1 MKITK
6 KMFVSLPFVLMERE
20 SHKKMFVFR
29 VEQSVGLLLT
39 QKCFWF
45 WGVRCVHCASAYT
58 ASCPWRS
65 ALMFKGSTLCY
76 TLLILNDW
84 FFCVPFMCFPF
95 EHPNPDFFKICQ
107 IWMSYLQRVPSV
119 NELFLIVG
127 PRHYRY
133 AYKVCHSRC
142 ALSITQLHIILFLF
156 LVFTFLY
163 VVQTKDSI
171 CSLKVSTY
179 VLIISEV
186 NREPVTY
193 KKHALVDWLMRHGR
207 GLS

>member
-1 MKITK
+1 
-6 KMFVSLPFVLMERE
+6 
-20 SHKKMFVFR
+20 
-29 VEQSVGLLLT
+29 
-39 QKCFWF
+39 
-45 WGVRCVHCASAYT
+45 
-58 ASCPWRS
+58 
-65 ALMFKGSTLCY
+65 
-76 TLLILNDW
+76 
-84 FFCVPFMCFPF
+84 
-95 EHPNPDFFKICQ
+95 
-107 IWMSYLQRVPSV
+107 MSYLQRVPSV

-127 PRHYRY
+127 PRLYRY
-133 AYKVCHSRC
+133 AYKVCHFRC